1 MPTIK
6 ISSKFQIVIPRD
18 VRQKL
23 GLLSGQQLQVLEKG
37 GVISLVPQVTLKSLK
52 GSLKGVTSGDIREK
66 KDRV

>member
-6 ISSKFQIVIPRD
+6 ISSKFQIVIPRE

-23 GLLSGQQLQVLEKG
+23 RLLSGQRLQVLEKG
-37 GVISLVPQVTLKSLK
+37 GVISLVPEAALKSLK
-52 GSLKGVTSGDIREK
+52 GAAKGVTSADLREK